1 MPPVSQLP
9 PPDPAE
15 GAAAEAQAAEA
26 RASALAE
33 LTAGSLTLAE
43 LLVQVEGEEPK
54 HQLGHIHVR
63 AALLALP
70 HIGTVK
76 ADELLAG
83 LSLEPDRHL
92 ASLGSEQA
100 RLLCENVAAEQ
111 GAQVERTL
119 GT

>member
-1 MPPVSQLP
+1 MTQLP

-43 LLVQVEGEEPK
+43 LFAQVDAEEPK
-54 HQLGHIHVR
+54 HQLGHIHVH

-70 HIGTVK
+70 HIGEVR
-76 ADELLAG
+76 AGQLLDDIG
-83 LSLEPDRHL
+83 VPYSRHL
-92 ASLGSEQA
+92 AALGDAQQRWLVTETGSDRGAAAERSLG
-100 RLLCENVAAEQ
+100 
-111 GAQVERTL
+111 T
-119 GT
+119 